1 MAFLL
6 GCEKVGVDFPSK
18 TVFDEIS
25 LGIDDG
31 VRIGIVGRNGD
42 GKSTLINVLAGV
54 VEPDRGRVIRTNG
67 VTVGL
72 LGQRDDLDDAAT
84 VRYSI
89 VGDAPEYEWAS
100 DARTRQII
108 SGIAGD
114 IPWEAT
120 IGTLSGGQRRRVDLA
135 RLLVGDYDVLMLDE
149 PTNHLDVRAINW
161 LAQHLKTRWRDG
173 QGALLVVTHDRWFLD
188 EVCTAMWEVHDR
200 RIEPFEGGFSAYIM
214 QRVERERI
222 ARVTEERRQNKLRRE
237 LAWLSRGAQARS
249 TKQKFRIKAAQ
260 ELIAD
265 VPPLRNELELKR
277 MAMARLGKQVV
288 DVKNVW
294 VGYPCAA
301 DKTGPEEAASE
312 GAQAESEAR
321 TNWVLRDVEWLIGPG
336 DRIGI
341 VGENGAGKTTLLNVI
356 RQKLRPTKG
365 YVKVGKTVRFAVLSQ
380 NLDELTA
387 AGDDRVRQVVGR
399 FGHAVMLDGR
409 DQTPKQ
415 LLERLGFTNADMNE
429 PVSDLSGGQKRRL
442 ALMLI
447 LLEEPNVLI
456 LDEPGNDLDVDMLA
470 AVEDLLDGWP
480 GTLIL
485 VTHDRYLM
493 ERVTDDQYALI
504 NGHVR
509 HLPGGIDEYLR
520 IVAELEE
527 ADGGGAGAAG
537 VQGKPARTAGAA
549 GSSNA
554 NASASA
560 ETAGAGSA
568 GHALSNVEQRALKK
582 TLQSTERKMRTCESR
597 IQDATERLH
606 AADPTDFQELGAI
619 QREIDDLRAQL
630 EELELAWLE
639 AAESLEM

>member
-1 MAFLL
+1 MPHVGADEDIERSRVAFLL
-6 GCEKVGVDFPSK
+6 GCEKVGIDFPSK
-18 TVFDEIS
+18 TVFNEIS
-25 LGIDDG
+25 LGVDDG
-31 VRIGIVGRNGD
+31 ARIGIVGRNGD
-42 GKSTLINVLAGV
+42 GKSTLVNVLAGLT
-54 VEPDRGRVIRTNG
+54 EPDRGRVIRTNG
-67 VTVGL
+67 VTVGV
-72 LGQRDDLDDAAT
+72 LGQRDELADDAT
-84 VRYSI
+84 VGVSI
-89 VGDAPEYEWAS
+89 VGDVPEYEWAS
-100 DARTRQII
+100 DARTRSII
-108 SGIAGD
+108 AGIAGD
-114 IPWEAT
+114 IPWEAPV
-120 IGTLSGGQRRRVDLA
+120 GTLSGGQRRRVDLA

-214 QRVERERI
+214 QRVERERV

-277 MAMARLGKQVV
+277 MAIARLGKQVV
-288 DVKNVW
+288 DVKNVS
-294 VGYPCAA
+294 VGYPHAGS
-301 DKTGPEEAASE
+301 DD
-312 GAQAESEAR
+312 

-356 RQKLRPTKG
+356 QQKLRPTKG
-365 YVKVGKTVRFAVLSQ
+365 YVKVGKTVKFAVLSQ

-493 ERVTDDQYALI
+493 ERVTDNQYALI
-504 NGHVR
+504 NGYLR

-520 IVAELEE
+520 IADELG
-527 ADGGGAGAAG
+527 AVNDGAMGSSGRNGASAANRNAGAVEG
-537 VQGKPARTAGAA
+537 GSRGDGAE
-549 GSSNA
+549 G
-554 NASASA
+554 ASA
-560 ETAGAGSA
+560 GQ
-568 GHALSNVEQRALKK
+568 ALSNAEQRALKK
-582 TLQSTERKMRTCESR
+582 TLQSTERKMRTCETR
-597 IQDATERLH
+597 IEEANNRLH
-606 AADPTDFQELGAI
+606 SADPTDFQELGAI
-619 QREIDDLRAQL
+619 QQEINELQAQL

-639 AAESLEM
+639 AAEQLGV